1 MVSIIP
7 VEGGQYRF
15 AYKSEPDGVSHLGIF
30 HSYAAVEASFAVDL
44 YVEALTPGNEI
55 PPGLVG
61 LLGLPDLRRDLEST
75 RVGVKIDDIIII
87 DRLYICKNSIFQS
100 RRVQWRL
107 GMKNL
112 YRISDDEVD
121 EHSSFIGFDVDD
133 ENSYINEENEYH
145 SFKMI
150 LVKVIKSSFPF
161 VNIYYFLILQKT
173 ILEL

>member
-15 AYKSEPDGVSHLGIF
+15 AYKSEAAGVSHFGIF

-44 YVEALTPGNEI
+44 YVEALTPVNEI
-55 PPGLVG
+55 PAELVG
-61 LLGLPDLRRDLEST
+61 LLGLPELRRDLEST
-75 RVGVKIDDIIII
+75 RVGVKIDDIIIL

-107 GMKNL
+107 GMNNL

-133 ENSYINEENEYH
+133 EKCYINEENEYH

-150 LVKVIKSSFPF
+150 LVKVSKSSFPLA
-161 VNIYYFLILQKT
+161 NIYYFLILQKQ

>member
-7 VEGGQYRF
+7 VKGGQYRF
-15 AYKSEPDGVSHLGIF
+15 AYKCEPAGVSHLGIF

-44 YVEALTPGNEI
+44 YVEALTPENEI
-55 PPGLVG
+55 PAHFVG
-61 LLGLPDLRRDLEST
+61 LLGLPELRRDLEST
-75 RVGVKIDDIIII
+75 RVGVKVDDIIII
-87 DRLYICKNSIFQS
+87 DRIYICKNSIFQS

-107 GMKNL
+107 GMNNL
-112 YRISDDEVD
+112 YCISDDEVD

-133 ENSYINEENEYH
+133 EDSYINEENEYH

-150 LVKVIKSSFPF
+150 LIHVRKSFFLSL
-161 VNIYYFLILQKT
+161 NIYYFLIFAIK

>member
-55 PPGLVG
+55 PTGLVG

-75 RVGVKIDDIIII
+75 RVGVKIDDIIIL

-107 GMKNL
+107 GMNNL

-133 ENSYINEENEYH
+133 EKCYVNEENEYH

-150 LVKVIKSSFPF
+150 LVKVSKSSFPLA
-161 VNIYYFLILQKT
+161 NIYYFLILQKT